1 MKHEPNDPRQKVES
15 TIMKK
20 IEQELLDHCPGCA
33 RRIFAGAIFGVL
45 AEIEE
50 TPKLKVYGLNT
61 DSLAGCMAIY
71 LGCLIS
77 QDMTCPACGSLIQ
90 KTIEVE
96 YSEKCES
103 CDNPP
108 NGRTWYWDA
117 SRRCNVGFCD
127 ECSRLRDL
135 REDGA

>member
-1 MKHEPNDPRQKVES
+1 
-15 TIMKK
+15 MKK
-20 IEQELLDHCPGCA
+20 TEQHLLDQCPDCG

-45 AEIEE
+45 AEIENR
-50 TPKLKVYGLNT
+50 PKLKVYGLNT
-61 DSLAGCMAIY
+61 DSLAQCTAIY

-96 YSEKCES
+96 YSDKCES

-108 NGRTWYWDA
+108 NGKRWYWDE
-117 SRRCNVGFCD
+117 SRHSCIGFCD

-135 REDGA
+135 AEDGA